1 MCQPKPGNRCH
12 THARQALKTAQQL
25 HRENPTADTAMQ
37 LDVALLEYA
46 STPTGNQWLQ
56 RKASD
61 VTLPARM
68 RSRAARMVEEGNLC
82 RQERDEKA
90 RIAEWFD
97 IENVDARWRG
107 AEEHQVDISH
117 PQVGKAFA
125 VAVNAHKDV
134 VRKSGEA
141 YINHPLRTAQRLQQA
156 GYNHEV
162 VATALLHDAVEDSAL
177 TLDDLK
183 AMNFSP
189 RIITGVDAVTKREG
203 EEYTQAVERAA
214 EHPIGRLVKLS
225 DNLDNSSE
233 EQLKPFDETKRAKQ
247 IRKYAPARVRLLNAI
262 DGKPNVFARDA
273 LFSVTYRIKHSG
285 SMTSIF
291 A

>member
-1 MCQPKPGNRCH
+1 MCQPKPGIRCH
-12 THARQALKTAQQL
+12 THAQQALKAAQKL
-25 HRENPTADTAMQ
+25 HREAPTADTAMQ
-37 LDVALLEYA
+37 LDIALAEYA
-46 STPTGNQWLQ
+46 ATPTGNQRLQ

-61 VTLPARM
+61 VTLPAQL
-68 RSRAARMVEEGNLC
+68 RSRAARLVEEGKAC
-82 RQERDEKA
+82 RQERDEKN
-90 RIAEWFD
+90 RLHQWFD
-97 IENVDARWRG
+97 IEGVDARWRG

-125 VAVNAHKDV
+125 VAVNAHKEV
-134 VRKSGEA
+134 VRKSNEP
-141 YINHPLRTAQRLQQA
+141 YINHPLRTALRLQQA

-203 EEYTQAVERAA
+203 EEYSEAVERAA
-214 EHPIGRLVKLS
+214 QHPIGRLVKLS

-233 EQLKPFDETKRAKQ
+233 EQLKPFDEAKRAKQ
-247 IRKYAPARVRLLNAI
+247 IRKYAPARARLLNAI
-262 DGKPNVFARDA
+262 NGKPNVFARDA

>member
-12 THARQALKTAQQL
+12 AHAKQ
-25 HRENPTADTAMQ
+25 
-37 LDVALLEYA
+37 ALLEAKKRHREAPTAETAIELDIALADYA
-46 STPTGNQWLQ
+46 STPTGNKWLQ

-61 VTLPARM
+61 VSLPAHM
-68 RSRAARMVEEGNLC
+68 RSRAARMVEEGNRC
-82 RQERDEKA
+82 RQERDEKT
-90 RIAEWFD
+90 RIAQWFD
-97 IENVDARWRG
+97 IENVEARWRG
-107 AEEHQVDISH
+107 SEQNQVDISH

-162 VATALLHDAVEDSAL
+162 VATALLHDAVEDSDL

-203 EEYTQAVERAA
+203 EDYTEAVERAA
-214 EHPIGRLVKLS
+214 EHPIGRVVKLS

-233 EQLKPFDETKRAKQ
+233 EQLKPFDEAKRAKQ
-247 IRKYAPARVRLLNAI
+247 IRKYGPARLRLLNAI
-262 DGKPNVFARDA
+262 NGKPNVFAPNV
-273 LFSVTYRIKHSG
+273 LFSVTYRVKHKG
-285 SMTSIF
+285 SRTALF